1 MTICIIA
8 GKGDLP
14 KMAIKKLQSENKKF
28 HLVLI
33 EGQDYNEE
41 IKQYPHQFFPFGH
54 IGKFLKFTKKHKI
67 SKIVMIGAVKKPSL
81 AALKF
86 DKTGMILLYK
96 ILKQRLFGDD
106 NLLST
111 IIDFFEKK
119 GLKIIGIEEIID
131 NLLVEKGIL
140 GEINPDKYHLKD
152 IEIGKN
158 SLKITSNLDL
168 GQSIIV
174 QQKVILAIEG
184 LEGTD
189 ELIKR
194 SKKLQFD
201 SGSKA
206 ILIKMKKSG
215 QNRKVDL
222 PAFGLETIKNLVK
235 NNFAGAAF
243 EAGSCMIINK
253 KEVIKYANK
262 YGIFILGVEN

>member
-86 DKTGMILLYK
+86 DKTGMILLSK

-111 IIDFFEKK
+111 IIDFLKKK
-119 GLKIIGIEEIID
+119 G
-131 NLLVEKGIL
+131 
-140 GEINPDKYHLKD
+140 
-152 IEIGKN
+152 
-158 SLKITSNLDL
+158 
-168 GQSIIV
+168 
-174 QQKVILAIEG
+174 
-184 LEGTD
+184 
-189 ELIKR
+189 
-194 SKKLQFD
+194 
-201 SGSKA
+201 
-206 ILIKMKKSG
+206 
-215 QNRKVDL
+215 
-222 PAFGLETIKNLVK
+222 
-235 NNFAGAAF
+235 
-243 EAGSCMIINK
+243 
-253 KEVIKYANK
+253 
-262 YGIFILGVEN
+262 